1 MVGRMFAGTTH
12 KKCNHHLCHHHQ
24 DDGIC
29 IMRMGF
35 GGWAEC
41 LWAILTKSAIIII
54 YIILAIIIFTIITRM
69 MVRMLVGGQNVGLGS
84 QPTTPKKTDSSSC
97 SDQTSPPLPI
107 VHSLCHCR
115 PAICVFCIGI
125 FVFYVRMCFHVFQ
138 IKPILSLS
146 PYLLFL
152 DGQRYCEKYSVL
164 ITI

>member
-1 MVGRMFAGTTH
+1 MYWTDLFERYVENGRQNVCGH
-12 KKCNHHLCHHHQ
+12 YSQKVPL
-24 DDGIC
+24 
-29 IMRMGF
+29 
-35 GGWAEC
+35 
-41 LWAILTKSAIIII
+41 
-54 YIILAIIIFTIITRM
+54 YIFTNITRI
-69 MVRMLVGGQNVGLGS
+69 MVCMLVGGQNVGLGS

-107 VHSLCHCR
+107 VHSPSHC
-115 PAICVFCIGI
+115 IVDLQ
-125 FVFYVRMCFHVFQ
+125 FVFLHLGIYVRMCLHFFQ